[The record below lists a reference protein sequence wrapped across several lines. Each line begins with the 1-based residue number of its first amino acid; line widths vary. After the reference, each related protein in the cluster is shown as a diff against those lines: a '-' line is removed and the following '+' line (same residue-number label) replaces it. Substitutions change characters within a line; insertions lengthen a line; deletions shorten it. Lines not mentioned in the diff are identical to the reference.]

1 MNKFD
6 QTIIS
11 IKKIISEGVSVENA
25 SYHIDFDLSLM
36 RDKYCDGGIWYDTLI
51 KTAPDYGV
59 EVEILEKNT
68 DPELIEIEEV
78 KSVRIKSNG
87 KQKLIKFLSSFI
99 NSMQFDYVCSWIVR
113 DNQTSLDEDDKNV
126 KKV

>member
-6 QTIIS
+6 QTVIS

-25 SYHIDFDLSLM
+25 SYYIDFDLSLM
-36 RDKYCDGGIWYDTLI
+36 RDKYCDGGIWYDELT
-51 KTAPDYGV
+51 KTAPNYGV

-68 DPELIEIEEV
+68 DPRLIEIEEV
-78 KSVRIKSNG
+78 KSIRIKSNG

-99 NSMQFDYVCSWIVR
+99 NSRQFDYVCSWIVR
-113 DNQTSLDEDDKNV
+113 DDQTSLDEDNKNV
-126 KKV
+126 KKI